1 MKGTLTQSMSWL
13 HTWCGLL
20 LGWVLFAIFLT
31 GTLAVFD
38 KEINWWMQPELADH
52 SPSPAAAANLAQRW
66 LMEKHPDESN
76 WNISLPTDRSPDLS
90 VSVGERRRGAGSTQL
105 DPQTSEIVEPRE
117 TVGGNFFF
125 RFHYTLHMPR
135 TIGVWA
141 VGVAAMAMLVALISG
156 IIIHKKIFKEFFTFR
171 PAKGQRSWLDGHNA
185 SAVLLLPF
193 HLMITY
199 TGLAIF
205 FLVYM
210 PAAVDALYD
219 GDRQAYFRDAQP
231 ARAAEQ
237 GQREQ
242 QAAQGEQAAR
252 NEQNPRGNQAARGE
266 QAPREAQTGRGETAR
281 GEGRARTAAAPAAP
295 LIALGEIVSRAE
307 AHYGEGMIGGLAVS
321 NPGRA
326 NAQVTARPVL
336 GNRIELTKGEG
347 IVFNGVTGELIKTP
361 EPSGAS
367 QLTQRVMAGLHFAQF
382 GGYPMRWLYFICGM
396 VSCGMIAT
404 GLVLYTVKQRK
415 QSKANPHFLRVVESL
430 NVAVVAGLS
439 LACIALLWGNRLLP
453 AALEGR
459 QDWEL
464 RVFFGIWALSW
475 LHGWVR
481 KPLRAWRE
489 QIFASAVLAL
499 GLPLLD
505 LMTGNLTADSMRLSL
520 IASMVVTGLLLVWT
534 AWKIPKAVAAR
545 KARSAPL
552 NRPVTGASS

>member
-1 MKGTLTQSMSWL
+1 MKGSLTQSMSWL

-38 KEINWWMQPELADH
+38 KEISWWMQPELTDH

-66 LMEKHPDESN
+66 LMENHPDESN

-105 DPQTSEIVEPRE
+105 DPLTSEVIEPRE

-135 TIGVWA
+135 NVGVWA
-141 VGVAAMAMLVALISG
+141 VGIAAMAMLVALITG

-242 QAAQGEQAAR
+242 QVPRGDQAMR
-252 NEQNPRGNQAARGE
+252 NEPAPRGGQTARGE
-266 QAPREAQTGRGETAR
+266 QGGRAEQAPRGDSRGAR
-281 GEGRARTAAAPAAP
+281 PAAAPAAP
-295 LIALGEIVSRAE
+295 LLALGEIVSRAE

-347 IVFNGVTGELIKTP
+347 ILFSGVTGELIKAP
-361 EPSGAS
+361 EPSRTS

-382 GGYPMRWLYFICGM
+382 GGYPMRWLYFVCGL
-396 VSCGMIAT
+396 VSCAMIAT

-415 QSKANPHFLRVVESL
+415 QTKANPHFLRVVESL

-439 LACIALLWGNRLLP
+439 LACIALLWANRLLP
-453 AALEGR
+453 AELAGR

-464 RVFFGIWALSW
+464 RIFFGIWALSW
-475 LHGWVR
+475 VHGWVR
-481 KPLRAWRE
+481 KPLPAWRE
-489 QIFASAVLAL
+489 QLFAAAVLAL

-505 LMTGNLTADSMRLSL
+505 LAGGHLTLDSMRLSL
-520 IASMVVTGLLLVWT
+520 AASVMAMGLSLAWT

-545 KARSAPL
+545 KARSTSL
-552 NRPVTGASS
+552 SRPVPGASS

>member
-1 MKGTLTQSMSWL
+1 MKHSLTQSMSWL
-13 HTWCGLL
+13 HTWCGLF

-38 KEINWWMQPELADH
+38 KEITWWMQPELVDRAQ
-52 SPSPAAAANLAQRW
+52 SPAAAANVAQQW
-66 LMEKHPDESN
+66 LMAHRSDESN
-76 WNISLPTDRSPDLS
+76 WAISLPTERSPDLS
-90 VSVGERRRGAGSTQL
+90 VSVGERRRGAERTQL
-105 DPQTSEIVEPRE
+105 DAISGETVEARE
-117 TVGGNFFF
+117 TIGGNFFF
-125 RFHYTLHMPR
+125 HFHYTLHMPR
-135 TIGVWA
+135 LLGIWV
-141 VGVAAMAMLVALISG
+141 VGFAAMAMLVALISG

-199 TGLAIF
+199 TGLVIF
-205 FLVYM
+205 FLIYM

-219 GDRQAYFRDAQP
+219 GDRQAYFREAQP

-237 GQREQ
+237 SQPEQ
-242 QAAQGEQAAR
+242 QGQAAR
-252 NEQNPRGNQAARGE
+252 GDQPGRGE
-266 QAPREAQTGRGETAR
+266 QAPR
-281 GEGRARTAAAPAAP
+281 GEGRSKSGAAPVAP
-295 LIALGEIVSRAE
+295 LLPLGEIVRRAE
-307 AHYGEGMIGGLAVS
+307 AHYGAGMIGGLAVS

-326 NAQVTARPVL
+326 NAEVTARPVL

-347 IVFNGVTGELIKTP
+347 MIFNGVTGELIRAP
-361 EPSGAS
+361 EPSRAS

-415 QSKANPHFLRVVESL
+415 QTKANQSFLRFVESI
-430 NVAVVAGLS
+430 NVATVAGLS
-439 LACIALLWGNRLLP
+439 LACITLLWSNRLLP
-453 AALEGR
+453 AELASR

-464 RVFFGIWALSW
+464 RLFFGIWASSW
-475 LHGWVR
+475 VHGWVR
-481 KPLRAWRE
+481 KPIQAWRE
-489 QIFASAVLAL
+489 QLFAAAVLAL

-505 LMTGNLTADSMRLSL
+505 LVSGHLTLDSLRLSL
-520 IASMVVTGLLLVWT
+520 VVSVLVMGLLLAWT
-534 AWKIPKAVAAR
+534 AWKIPAVVDAR

-552 NRPVTGASS
+552 NRPVSGASS

>member
-1 MKGTLTQSMSWL
+1 MKRSLTQSMSWL

-20 LGWVLFAIFLT
+20 LGWMLFAIFLT

-38 KEINWWMQPELADH
+38 KEISWWMQPELSARAQ
-52 SPSPAAAANLAQRW
+52 PAAAAADVAHRW
-66 LMEKHPDESN
+66 LTENHPSESN
-76 WNISLPTDRSPDLS
+76 WNISLPTERSPDLS
-90 VSVGERRRGAGSTQL
+90 VSVGERRRGAERTQL
-105 DPQTSEIVEPRE
+105 DPQTGETLKARE
-117 TVGGNFFF
+117 TIGGNLFFH
-125 RFHYTLHMPR
+125 FHYTLHLPR
-135 TIGVWA
+135 ILGVWV
-141 VGVAAMAMLVALISG
+141 VGFAAMAMLVALISG
-156 IIIHKKIFKEFFTFR
+156 VIIHKKIFKEFFTFR

-205 FLVYM
+205 FLLYM

-219 GDRQAYFRDAQP
+219 GDRQAYFKEAQSG
-231 ARAAEQ
+231 RAAEQ
-237 GQREQ
+237 V
-242 QAAQGEQAAR
+242 
-252 NEQNPRGNQAARGE
+252 P
-266 QAPREAQTGRGETAR
+266 R
-281 GEGRARTAAAPAAP
+281 GEGRGGKPVQAPVAP
-295 LIALGEIVSRAE
+295 LLPLGEIVSRAE
-307 AHYGEGMIGGLAVS
+307 AHYGIGMIGSLAIS

-347 IVFNGVTGELIKTP
+347 IVFNGVTGELIQAP
-361 EPSGAS
+361 EPSRTS

-415 QSKANPHFLRVVESL
+415 QTKANQPFLRFVEST
-430 NVAVVAGLS
+430 NVAIVAGLS
-439 LACIALLWGNRLLP
+439 LACIALLWANRLLP
-453 AALEGR
+453 AELAGR

-464 RVFFGIWALSW
+464 RLFFGIWALGW
-475 LHGWVR
+475 VHGWAR
-481 KPLRAWRE
+481 KPMRAWRE
-489 QIFASAVLAL
+489 QLYAAAVLAL
-499 GLPLLD
+499 GLPSLD
-505 LMTGNLTADSMRLSL
+505 MMTGNLTLDSMRLTL
-520 IASMVVTGLLLVWT
+520 IASVSVIGLSLAWT

-552 NRPVTGASS
+552 NRPIPGASS